1 MTDRPDDDPADPGAT
16 ANAGAPDAD
25 AKDGDDGT
33 TATTATNA
41 GDRGDDADGRDRND
55 AADASGWVRR
65 ERSFR
70 GISRRLAVR
79 YLSNLGGDP
88 SGTADDRVEGD
99 DWTATLSEDTVSVGP
114 SLTLTEVTVAF
125 EGDPETLGPLIDA
138 FAQKAMR
145 AGG

>member
-1 MTDRPDDDPADPGAT
+1 MTDSEAGDGAT
-16 ANAGAPDAD
+16 GV
-25 AKDGDDGT
+25 
-33 TATTATNA
+33 
-41 GDRGDDADGRDRND
+41 
-55 AADASGWVRR
+55 WERR

-70 GISRRLAVR
+70 GISRRLAVH

-88 SGTADDRVEGD
+88 VGAANGRVTGD
-99 DWTATLSEDTVSVGP
+99 GWEATLSEDTVSVGP

-125 EGDPETLGPLIDA
+125 EGDPETLDDLIET

>member
-1 MTDRPDDDPADPGAT
+1 MTDDVDGPSDGVNGDATGSDGGDPEGDGASPTADH
-16 ANAGAPDAD
+16 
-25 AKDGDDGT
+25 
-33 TATTATNA
+33 
-41 GDRGDDADGRDRND
+41 
-55 AADASGWVRR
+55 VRR

-88 SGTADDRVEGD
+88 EGD
-99 DWTATLSEDTVSVGP
+99 DARVTGDGWEATLTEDTANVGP
-114 SLTLTEVTVAF
+114 SLTLTEVTVTF
-125 EGDPETLGPLIDA
+125 EGDSEVLDDLIPA

>member
-1 MTDRPDDDPADPGAT
+1 MTGRDAEAVDGDAEGDDVDIDAPDGDDGA
-16 ANAGAPDAD
+16 AGVDAPDAD
-25 AKDGDDGT
+25 
-33 TATTATNA
+33 
-41 GDRGDDADGRDRND
+41 R
-55 AADASGWVRR
+55 VRR

-88 SGTADDRVEGD
+88 VEDGARVVGD
-99 DWTATLSEDTVSVGP
+99 GWEATLSEDTANVGP
-114 SLTLTEVTVAF
+114 SLTLTEITVAF
-125 EGDPETLGPLIDA
+125 DGDPEVLDDLIPA

>member
-1 MTDRPDDDPADPGAT
+1 MTDRTDDEDTAGADAVDDDGAT
-16 ANAGAPDAD
+16 GAD
-25 AKDGDDGT
+25 AAGGD
-33 TATTATNA
+33 N
-41 GDRGDDADGRDRND
+41 RNGRDGGGPRD
-55 AADASGWVRR
+55 AGEWVRR

-88 SGTADDRVEGD
+88 AGTADDRVDGD

-125 EGDPETLGPLIDA
+125 EGDPEALDGLIEA

>member
-1 MTDRPDDDPADPGAT
+1 MTGDEAAGSDR
-16 ANAGAPDAD
+16 
-25 AKDGDDGT
+25 
-33 TATTATNA
+33 
-41 GDRGDDADGRDRND
+41 
-55 AADASGWVRR
+55 VRR

-88 SGTADDRVEGD
+88 VGD
-99 DWTATLSEDTVSVGP
+99 DNARVTGDEWEATLSEDTVSVGP

-125 EGDPETLGPLIDA
+125 EGDPDALDDLIPA

>member
-1 MTDRPDDDPADPGAT
+1 MTGDADGPDGPGGTDSAGDDAT
-16 ANAGAPDAD
+16 GVDIDAD
-25 AKDGDDGT
+25 A
-33 TATTATNA
+33 
-41 GDRGDDADGRDRND
+41 DR
-55 AADASGWVRR
+55 VRV

-88 SGTADDRVEGD
+88 DSADDVRVTGD
-99 DWTATLSEDTVSVGP
+99 GWEATLSEDTASVGP

-125 EGDPETLGPLIDA
+125 EGDPEVLDDLVPA